1 MCNNFAWQLYAGGLA
16 PREQEEVGRRQQ
28 ELARQFQ
35 EVESLRDIYDSNE
48 YADDKYLCDQC
59 DTNDKYH
66 CDDYVDD
73 SDPVDINQN

>member
-1 MCNNFAWQLYAGGLA
+1 MVLLHENRRRLVDVSRSWRDSFKRLNLYVTYLYDFDKYAG
-16 PREQEEVGRRQQ
+16 
-28 ELARQFQ
+28 
-35 EVESLRDIYDSNE
+35 
-48 YADDKYLCDQC
+48 DKYLCDQC